1 MSALPNA
8 IRSVF
13 AARYPRTDTASC
25 PHASLIHTESSPT
38 SSPSRESLTCS
49 SNENHG
55 QYARNTPIRMINL
68 DLLENA
74 CRGVCACLLDQQ
86 RLADLARGRERQLG
100 AEDDLARHLVV
111 RELPSAV
118 LDELVRGR

>member
-25 PHASLIHTESSPT
+25 PHASLIHTESSRT

-55 QYARNTPIRMINL
+55 QYARNIPIRMINL
-68 DLLENA
+68 D
-74 CRGVCACLLDQQ
+74 
-86 RLADLARGRERQLG
+86 
-100 AEDDLARHLVV
+100 
-111 RELPSAV
+111 V
-118 LDELVRGR
+118 LKKR